1 MRTPYASTSAARTL
15 RNDTRDGRRGV
26 TADAVQ
32 LPEPLL
38 RMVLRTDQDVFVLR
52 QRGREVAA
60 AVGMEHQDQVRVAT
74 ALSEIGRHAIGA
86 VVTFTAEVSQRAR
99 LVIVI
104 AADGIGISPPEGTA
118 AAGRLMDEVHVE
130 RDRISLTRR
139 LPAQVGPERLAEARD
154 TLAQSRPTTA
164 LDELSVQNRQLGAAL
179 EEVQAHRDE
188 LLTLN
193 AELEE
198 TNRGVMAL
206 YTQLSEELEQTN
218 QGVVALYAELDE
230 RSAQLREANEAKS
243 RFLANVS
250 HELRAPVTA
259 IIGLVR
265 LLLDPRSEPLTAE
278 QTHQLELVQGSAAD
292 LLGRVN
298 DLLDLAKAE
307 SNRIEPGW
315 APVDLAAV
323 FGQLRGTLRPLAK
336 PGVQLEVAEPG
347 PVELVSDELLLTQ
360 ILRNLLTNALKF
372 TDAGTVS
379 MGALVL
385 DGRLHIAVADT
396 GIGIPFAEQRRV
408 FDEFH
413 QVRGA
418 RQAGGTGL
426 GLPYARRLATLLGG
440 GLSMVSEPG
449 EGSTFTLDLPLRPPP
464 EDDADLPHVPSV
476 LVVDDEAD
484 ARQALREH
492 LSGIAGQVHEAAD
505 TRAALAI
512 ASRERPSVIFL
523 DLRMPG
529 GDGGDLIARMAAV
542 PQTAGIPVVVVTGAD
557 VTRVDGAA
565 AVLAKSSLTRR
576 QVADAVAQV
585 TA

>member
-1 MRTPYASTSAARTL
+1 MSESP
-15 RNDTRDGRRGV
+15 GPV
-26 TADAVQ
+26 
-32 LPEPLL
+32 PEPLL
-38 RMVLRTDQDVFVLR
+38 RMTLREDQDVFVVR

-86 VVTFTAEVSQRAR
+86 TVTFTAEVSGRPR
-99 LVIVI
+99 LVIVVE
-104 AADGIGISPPEGTA
+104 ADGIGISPPEGTA

-130 RDRISLTRR
+130 RDRISLMRR
-139 LPAQVGPERLAEARD
+139 LPAQVGQERLATAREE
-154 TLAQSRPTTA
+154 LAASRPTTA
-164 LDELSVQNRQLGAAL
+164 LDELSVQNRQLVSAL

-218 QGVVALYAELDE
+218 QGVVALYAELEE

-259 IIGLVR
+259 IIGLTR
-265 LLLDPRSEPLTAE
+265 LLLDPRSEPLTAD
-278 QTHQLELVQGSAAD
+278 QTHQLDLVQGSAAD
-292 LLGRVN
+292 LLARVN

-307 SNRIEPGW
+307 SNRIEPNW
-315 APVDLAAV
+315 APVDLSAV

-336 PGVQLEVAEPG
+336 PGVRFEIADPAE
-347 PVELVSDELLLTQ
+347 PVELVTDEVLLTQ

-372 TDAGTVS
+372 TEAGSVA

-396 GIGIPFAEQRRV
+396 GIGIPFAEQRRI
-408 FDEFH
+408 FEEFH

-418 RQAGGTGL
+418 HQAGGTGL

-449 EGSTFTLDLPLRPPP
+449 EGSTFTLDLPLRPAP
-464 EDDADLPHVPSV
+464 EDDQDLPHVPAV
-476 LVVDDEAD
+476 LVVDDEAA
-484 ARQALREH
+484 ARQVLREH
-492 LSGIAGQVHEAAD
+492 LTGIAEHVHEAAD
-505 TRAALAI
+505 ARSALAI
-512 ASRERPSVIFL
+512 AARERPSLIFL

-529 GDGGDLIARMAAV
+529 GDGGELIAALAGV
-542 PQTAGIPVVVVTGAD
+542 PELSGVPVVVVTGAD
-557 VTRVDGAA
+557 VGHVPGAA
-565 AVLAKSSLTRR
+565 AVLAKPALTRR
-576 QVADAVAQV
+576 MIADVVARV

>member
-1 MRTPYASTSAARTL
+1 MTV
-15 RNDTRDGRRGV
+15 G
-26 TADAVQ
+26 ADA
-32 LPEPLL
+32 EPLL
-38 RMVLRTDQDVFVLR
+38 RMTLRGDQDVFVVR

-86 VVTFTAEVSQRAR
+86 TVTFTADVSDRCR

-104 AADGIGISPPEGTA
+104 AADGIGISPPEGTT
-118 AAGRLMDEVHVE
+118 AAGRLMDEVRVE
-130 RDRISLTRR
+130 RDRISLARR
-139 LPAQVGPERLAEARD
+139 LPAQVGPDRLTAARRE
-154 TLAQSRPTTA
+154 LAASRPTTA
-164 LDELSVQNRQLGAAL
+164 LDELSVQNQQLVTAL

-259 IIGLVR
+259 IIGLTR
-265 LLLDPRSEPLTAE
+265 LLLDPRSELLTAD
-278 QTHQLELVQGSAAD
+278 QTHQLGLVKSSAAD

-307 SNRIEPGW
+307 SNRIEPNW
-315 APVDLAAV
+315 APVDLTVV

-336 PGVQLEVAEPG
+336 PGVQFDLADPAEQ
-347 PVELVSDELLLTQ
+347 VDLVTDELLFTQ

-372 TDAGTVS
+372 TDAGSVS

-396 GIGIPFAEQRRV
+396 GVGIPFAEQRRV

-413 QVRGA
+413 QVRGVH
-418 RQAGGTGL
+418 QTGGTGL

-449 EGSTFTLDLPLRPPP
+449 EGSTFTLDLPLRPESRDEP
-464 EDDADLPHVPSV
+464 ELPHVPAV
-476 LVVDDEAD
+476 LVVDDEAA
-484 ARQALREH
+484 ARQVLRGH
-492 LSGIAGQVHEAAD
+492 LAGIADQVHEAAD
-505 TRAALAI
+505 ARSALAI
-512 ASRERPSVIFL
+512 AARERPSLIFL

-529 GDGGDLIARMAAV
+529 GDGDELIVALAGV
-542 PQTAGIPVVVVTGAD
+542 PELRGVPVVVVTGAD
-557 VTRVDGAA
+557 VGHVPGAA
-565 AVLAKSSLTRR
+565 AVLAKSALTRR
-576 QVADAVAQV
+576 MVAEVVARFGPG
-585 TA
+585 TS

>member
-1 MRTPYASTSAARTL
+1 MTDDWTP
-15 RNDTRDGRRGV
+15 
-26 TADAVQ
+26 

-38 RMVLRTDQDVFVLR
+38 RMTLHGDQDVFVLR

-60 AVGMEHQDQVRVAT
+60 AVRMEHQDQVRVAT

-86 VVTFTAEVSQRAR
+86 TVTFTAEVSARPR
-99 LVIVI
+99 LVIVVE
-104 AADGIGISPPEGTA
+104 AAGIGVSPPEGTA

-130 RDRISLTRR
+130 LDRISLTRR
-139 LPAQVGPERLAEARD
+139 LPAQVGPERLAEARRE
-154 TLAQSRPTTA
+154 LAASRPTTA
-164 LDELSVQNRQLGAAL
+164 LDELSVQNRQLVTAL

-259 IIGLVR
+259 IIGLTR
-265 LLLDPRSEPLTAE
+265 LLLDPRSEPLTGD

-292 LLGRVN
+292 LLARVN

-307 SNRIEPGW
+307 SNRIEADW

-336 PGVQLEVAEPG
+336 PGVQLEIAEPE
-347 PVELVSDELLLTQ
+347 PVDLVTDEVLLTQ
-360 ILRNLLTNALKF
+360 VLRNLLTNALKF
-372 TDAGTVS
+372 TDAGSVE

-385 DGRLHIAVADT
+385 DGRLHIAVTDT

-418 RQAGGTGL
+418 HQAGGTGL
-426 GLPYARRLATLLGG
+426 GLPYARRLASLLGG
-440 GLSMVSEPG
+440 GLSMLSEPG
-449 EGSTFTLDLPLRPPP
+449 EGSTFTLDLPLRPAAP
-464 EDDADLPHVPSV
+464 DDADLPHVPAV
-476 LVVDDEAD
+476 LVVDDESD
-484 ARQALREH
+484 ARQVLREH
-492 LSGIAGQVHEAAD
+492 LTGIAEHVHEAAD
-505 TRAALAI
+505 ARSALAI
-512 ASRERPSVIFL
+512 ATRERPSVIFL

-529 GDGGDLIARMAAV
+529 GDGAELIAEMAGV
-542 PQTAGIPVVVVTGAD
+542 PEIAGIPVVVVTSANVGH
-557 VTRVDGAA
+557 VRGAA
-565 AVLAKSSLTRR
+565 AVLAKSALTRR
-576 QVADAVAQV
+576 AVADVVALV
-585 TA
+585 TG

>member
-1 MRTPYASTSAARTL
+1 VSEDWTTP
-15 RNDTRDGRRGV
+15 V
-26 TADAVQ
+26 
-32 LPEPLL
+32 EPLL
-38 RMVLRTDQDVFVLR
+38 RMTLRGDQDVFVLR

-60 AVGMEHQDQVRVAT
+60 AVQMEYQDQVRVAT

-86 VVTFTAEVSQRAR
+86 TVTFTAEVSPGPR
-99 LVIVI
+99 LVIVVE
-104 AADGIGISPPEGTA
+104 ADGIGVRPPEGTA
-118 AAGRLMDEVHVE
+118 AAGRLMDEVQVE

-139 LPAQVGPERLAEARD
+139 LPAQVGPERLTEARQE
-154 TLAQSRPTTA
+154 LAASQPTTV
-164 LDELSVQNRQLGAAL
+164 LDELSVQNQQLVTAL

-259 IIGLVR
+259 IIGLTR
-265 LLLDPRSEPLTAE
+265 LLLDPRSEPLTAD
-278 QTHQLELVQGSAAD
+278 QTHQLGLVQSSAAD
-292 LLGRVN
+292 LLARVN

-307 SNRIEPGW
+307 SNRIEPDW

-336 PGVQLEVAEPG
+336 PGVRFEIADPDVDQ
-347 PVELVSDELLLTQ
+347 VELVTDEVLLTQ
-360 ILRNLLTNALKF
+360 VLRNLLTNALKF
-372 TDAGTVS
+372 TDAGSVA

-418 RQAGGTGL
+418 HQAGGTGL

-449 EGSTFTLDLPLRPPP
+449 EGSTFTLDLPLRPAS
-464 EDDADLPHVPSV
+464 EDGLDLPHVPAV
-476 LVVDDEAD
+476 LVVDDDAG
-484 ARQALREH
+484 ARQVLREH
-492 LSGIAGQVHEAAD
+492 LAGIAETVHEAAD
-505 TRAALAI
+505 IRSALAI
-512 ASRERPSVIFL
+512 ASREHPSVIFL

-529 GDGGDLIARMAAV
+529 GDGGELIAALAAV
-542 PQTAGIPVVVVTGAD
+542 PELAGIPVVVVTGAD
-557 VTRVDGAA
+557 VGHVPGAT
-565 AVLAKSSLTRR
+565 AVLGKPALSRR
-576 QVADAVAQV
+576 SVADLVAQV

>member
-1 MRTPYASTSAARTL
+1 MIDDWTPP
-15 RNDTRDGRRGV
+15 
-26 TADAVQ
+26 
-32 LPEPLL
+32 PEPLL
-38 RMVLRTDQDVFVLR
+38 RMTLHGDQDVFVLR

-60 AVGMEHQDQVRVAT
+60 AVRMEHQDQVRVAT

-86 VVTFTAEVSQRAR
+86 TVTFTAEVSARPR
-99 LVIVI
+99 LVIVVE
-104 AADGIGISPPEGTA
+104 ADGIGVSPPEGTA
-118 AAGRLMDEVHVE
+118 AAGRLMDEVQVE

-139 LPAQVGPERLAEARD
+139 LPAQVGPERLAEARQE
-154 TLAQSRPTTA
+154 LAASRPTTA
-164 LDELSVQNRQLGAAL
+164 LDELSVQNRQLVTAL

-259 IIGLVR
+259 IIGLTR
-265 LLLDPRSEPLTAE
+265 LLLDPRSEPLTTD
-278 QTHQLELVQGSAAD
+278 QTHQLGLVQSSAAD
-292 LLGRVN
+292 LLARVN

-307 SNRIEPGW
+307 SNRIDADW

-336 PGVQLEVAEPG
+336 PGVRLEIVEPDQ
-347 PVELVSDELLLTQ
+347 VDLITDELLLTQ

-372 TDAGTVS
+372 TDAGSVEMS
-379 MGALVL
+379 ALVL
-385 DGRLHIAVADT
+385 DGRLHIAVLDT

-418 RQAGGTGL
+418 HQAGGTGL

-449 EGSTFTLDLPLRPPP
+449 RAAPSPWTCRCARRPRRTSTCRTCRRSWSWTTRPPP
-464 EDDADLPHVPSV
+464 GRCCASTLP
-476 LVVDDEAD
+476 
-484 ARQALREH
+484 
-492 LSGIAGQVHEAAD
+492 
-505 TRAALAI
+505 
-512 ASRERPSVIFL
+512 AS
-523 DLRMPG
+523 PG
-529 GDGGDLIARMAAV
+529 RC
-542 PQTAGIPVVVVTGAD
+542 
-557 VTRVDGAA
+557 
-565 AVLAKSSLTRR
+565 TRR
-576 QVADAVAQV
+576 PTSGPPLRSRPAS
-585 TA
+585 TRR

>member
-1 MRTPYASTSAARTL
+1 M
-15 RNDTRDGRRGV
+15 
-26 TADAVQ
+26 TADPVRH
-32 LPEPLL
+32 PEPLL
-38 RMVLRTDQDVFVLR
+38 RMVLHTDQDVFVLR

-60 AVGMEHQDQVRVAT
+60 TVGMENQDQVRVAT

-86 VVTFTAEVSQRAR
+86 VVTFTVEVSERAR

-104 AADGIGISPPEGTA
+104 AADSVGISPPEGTA
-118 AAGRLMDEVHVE
+118 AAGRLMDEVYVE

-154 TLAQSRPTTA
+154 TLAQSLPTTA
-164 LDELSVQNRQLGAAL
+164 LDELSVQNRQLVGAL

-292 LLGRVN
+292 LLARVN

-307 SNRIEPGW
+307 SNRIEPAW
-315 APVDLAAV
+315 APVDLAGI
-323 FGQLRGTLRPLAK
+323 FGQLRGTLRPLAR
-336 PGVQLEVAEPG
+336 PGVRLEVAEPD
-347 PVELVSDELLLTQ
+347 PVDLICDEVLLTQ

-372 TDAGTVS
+372 TAAGTVS

-396 GIGIPFAEQRRV
+396 GVGIPFAEQRRV
-408 FDEFH
+408 FEEFH

-418 RQAGGTGL
+418 HQAGGTGL

-464 EDDADLPHVPSV
+464 EDDADLPRVPSV
-476 LVVDDEAD
+476 LVVDDEAA
-484 ARQALREH
+484 ARQVLREH
-492 LSGIAGQVHEAAD
+492 LTGIAGQVHEAAD
-505 TRAALAI
+505 ARSALAI

-529 GDGGDLIARMAAV
+529 GDGADLIAQLATV
-542 PQTAGIPVVVVTGAD
+542 PETAGIPVVVVTGAD
-557 VTRVDGAA
+557 VTRVDGAT
-565 AVLAKSSLTRR
+565 AVLEKSSLTRR
-576 QVADAVAQV
+576 IVADAVAQAA
-585 TA
+585 T

>member
-1 MRTPYASTSAARTL
+1 MTDDWTP
-15 RNDTRDGRRGV
+15 
-26 TADAVQ
+26 

-38 RMVLRTDQDVFVLR
+38 RMTLRGDQDVFVLR

-60 AVGMEHQDQVRVAT
+60 AVRMEHQDQVRVAT

-86 VVTFTAEVSQRAR
+86 TVTFTAEVSARPR
-99 LVIVI
+99 LVIVVE
-104 AADGIGISPPEGTA
+104 ADAIGVSPPEGTA

-139 LPAQVGPERLAEARD
+139 LPAQVGPERLAEARRE
-154 TLAQSRPTTA
+154 LAASRPTTA
-164 LDELSVQNRQLGAAL
+164 LDELSVQNRQLVTAL

-259 IIGLVR
+259 IIGLTR
-265 LLLDPRSEPLTAE
+265 LLLDPRSEPLTAD

-292 LLGRVN
+292 LLARVN

-307 SNRIEPGW
+307 SNRIEADW
-315 APVDLAAV
+315 APVDLVAV

-336 PGVQLEVAEPG
+336 PGVQLEIAEPD
-347 PVELVSDELLLTQ
+347 PVDLVTDEVLLTQ

-372 TDAGTVS
+372 TDAGSVG

-385 DGRLHIAVADT
+385 DGRLHIAVTDT

-418 RQAGGTGL
+418 HQAGGTGL
-426 GLPYARRLATLLGG
+426 GLPYARRLSTLLGG

-449 EGSTFTLDLPLRPPP
+449 EGSTFTLDLPLRPATP
-464 EDDADLPHVPSV
+464 DDTELPHVPAV
-476 LVVDDEAD
+476 LVVDDEPA
-484 ARQALREH
+484 ARQVLREH
-492 LSGIAGQVHEAAD
+492 LAGIAEHVHEAAD
-505 TRAALAI
+505 ARSALAI
-512 ASRERPSVIFL
+512 ATRERPSVIFL

-529 GDGGDLIARMAAV
+529 GDGGELIAAMAGE
-542 PQTAGIPVVVVTGAD
+542 PDIAGIPVVVVTGAD
-557 VTRVDGAA
+557 VGHVRGAA
-565 AVLAKSSLTRR
+565 AVLAKSALTRR
-576 QVADAVAQV
+576 AVADVVALV
-585 TA
+585 TG

>member
-1 MRTPYASTSAARTL
+1 MNAPRE
-15 RNDTRDGRRGV
+15 
-26 TADAVQ
+26 
-32 LPEPLL
+32 PEPAPLL
-38 RMVLRTDQDVFVLR
+38 RMTLHEDQDVFVVR

-86 VVTFTAEVSQRAR
+86 TVTFTAEVSGRPR
-99 LVIVI
+99 LVIVV
-104 AADGIGISPPEGTA
+104 AADGIGISPPEGTG

-130 RDRISLTRR
+130 RDRISLVRR
-139 LPAQVGPERLAEARD
+139 LPAQVGPERLAVAREE
-154 TLAQSRPTTA
+154 LAASRPTTA
-164 LDELSVQNRQLGAAL
+164 LDELSVQNRQLVSAL

-218 QGVVALYAELDE
+218 QGVVALYAELEE
-230 RSAQLREANEAKS
+230 RSAQLRQANEAKS

-259 IIGLVR
+259 IMGLTR
-265 LLLDPRSEPLTAE
+265 LLLDPRSEPLTAD

-307 SNRIEPGW
+307 SNRIEPNW
-315 APVDLAAV
+315 APVDLGAV
-323 FGQLRGTLRPLAK
+323 LGQLRGTLRPLAK
-336 PGVQLEVAEPG
+336 PGVRFEIADPAEP
-347 PVELVSDELLLTQ
+347 VDLVTDELLLTQ

-372 TDAGTVS
+372 TDAGS
-379 MGALVL
+379 IAMSALVL

-408 FDEFH
+408 FEEFH

-418 RQAGGTGL
+418 HQTGGTGL

-449 EGSTFTLDLPLRPPP
+449 EGSTFTLDLPLRPTR
-464 EDDADLPHVPSV
+464 EDDQNLPHVPAV
-476 LVVDDEAD
+476 LVVDDEAA
-484 ARQALREH
+484 ARQMLREH
-492 LSGIAGQVHEAAD
+492 LTGIAEHVHEAAD
-505 TRAALAI
+505 TRSALAI
-512 ASRERPSVIFL
+512 AARERPSVIFL
-523 DLRMPG
+523 DLWMPG
-529 GDGGDLIARMAAV
+529 GDGGELIAALAGV
-542 PQTAGIPVVVVTGAD
+542 PELRDVPVVVVTGAD
-557 VTRVDGAA
+557 VGHVEGAA
-565 AVLAKSSLTRR
+565 AVLAKPALTRR
-576 QVADAVAQV
+576 LVADVVARV

>member
-1 MRTPYASTSAARTL
+1 MSESPAP
-15 RNDTRDGRRGV
+15 V
-26 TADAVQ
+26 
-32 LPEPLL
+32 PEPLL
-38 RMVLRTDQDVFVLR
+38 RMTLREDQDVFVVR

-60 AVGMEHQDQVRVAT
+60 ALGMEHQDQVRVAT

-86 VVTFTAEVSQRAR
+86 MVTFTAEVSGRLR
-99 LVIVI
+99 LVIVVE
-104 AADGIGISPPEGTA
+104 ADGIGISPPEGTA

-130 RDRISLTRR
+130 RDRISLMRR
-139 LPAQVGPERLAEARD
+139 LPAQVGQERLAAAREE
-154 TLAQSRPTTA
+154 LAASRPTTA
-164 LDELSVQNRQLGAAL
+164 LDELSVQNRQLVSAL

-259 IIGLVR
+259 IIGLTR
-265 LLLDPRSEPLTAE
+265 LLLDPRSEPLTAD
-278 QTHQLELVQGSAAD
+278 QTHQLDLVQGSAAD
-292 LLGRVN
+292 LLARVN

-307 SNRIEPGW
+307 SNRIEPNW
-315 APVDLAAV
+315 APVDLSAV

-336 PGVQLEVAEPG
+336 PGVRFEVADPAE
-347 PVELVSDELLLTQ
+347 PVELVTDEVLLTQ

-372 TDAGTVS
+372 TDAGSVA
-379 MGALVL
+379 MGALVR

-408 FDEFH
+408 FEEFH

-418 RQAGGTGL
+418 HQAGGTGL

-449 EGSTFTLDLPLRPPP
+449 EGSTFTLDLPLRPAP
-464 EDDADLPHVPSV
+464 EDDQDLPHVRAV
-476 LVVDDEAD
+476 LVVDDEAA

-492 LSGIAGQVHEAAD
+492 LTGIAEHVHEAAD
-505 TRAALAI
+505 ARSALAI
-512 ASRERPSVIFL
+512 AMRERPSLIFL

-529 GDGGDLIARMAAV
+529 GDGGELIAALAGV
-542 PQTAGIPVVVVTGAD
+542 PELSGVPVVVVTGAD
-557 VTRVDGAA
+557 VGHVPGAA
-565 AVLAKSSLTRR
+565 AVLGKSALTRR
-576 QVADAVAQV
+576 MIADVVARV
-585 TA
+585 TT

>member
-1 MRTPYASTSAARTL
+1 M
-15 RNDTRDGRRGV
+15 

-32 LPEPLL
+32 LPDPLL

-60 AVGMEHQDQVRVAT
+60 AVGMEQQDQVRVAT

-86 VVTFTAEVSQRAR
+86 AVTFTAEVSERAR
-99 LVIVI
+99 LVIVV

-118 AAGRLMDEVHVE
+118 AAGRLMDEVYVE
-130 RDRISLTRR
+130 RDRISLTRG
-139 LPAQVGPERLAEARD
+139 LPAQVGPERLVEARD

-164 LDELSVQNRQLGAAL
+164 LDELSVQNRQLVAAL

-292 LLGRVN
+292 LLARVN

-408 FDEFH
+408 FEEFH

-418 RQAGGTGL
+418 HQAGGTGL

-476 LVVDDEAD
+476 LVVDDEAA
-484 ARQALREH
+484 ARQVLREH

-505 TRAALAI
+505 ARAALAI

-529 GDGGDLIARMAAV
+529 GDGGDLIARMAAA

-576 QVADAVAQV
+576 LVADAVAQA

>member
-1 MRTPYASTSAARTL
+1 MIDDWTPP
-15 RNDTRDGRRGV
+15 
-26 TADAVQ
+26 
-32 LPEPLL
+32 PEPLL
-38 RMVLRTDQDVFVLR
+38 RMTLHGDQDVFVLR

-60 AVGMEHQDQVRVAT
+60 AVRMEHQDQVRVAT

-86 VVTFTAEVSQRAR
+86 TVTFTAEVSARPR
-99 LVIVI
+99 LVIVVE
-104 AADGIGISPPEGTA
+104 ADGIGVSPPEGTA
-118 AAGRLMDEVHVE
+118 AAGRLMDEVQVE

-139 LPAQVGPERLAEARD
+139 LPAQVGPERLAEARQE
-154 TLAQSRPTTA
+154 LAASRPTTA
-164 LDELSVQNRQLGAAL
+164 LDELSVQNRQLVTAL

-259 IIGLVR
+259 IIGLTR
-265 LLLDPRSEPLTAE
+265 LLLDPRSEPLTTD
-278 QTHQLELVQGSAAD
+278 QTHQLGLVQSSAAD
-292 LLGRVN
+292 LLARVN

-307 SNRIEPGW
+307 SNRIDADW

-336 PGVQLEVAEPG
+336 PGVRLEIVEPDQ
-347 PVELVSDELLLTQ
+347 VDLITDELLLTQ

-372 TDAGTVS
+372 TDAGSVEMS
-379 MGALVL
+379 ALVL
-385 DGRLHIAVADT
+385 DGRLHIAVLDT

-418 RQAGGTGL
+418 HQAGGTGL

-449 EGSTFTLDLPLRPPP
+449 EGSTFTLDLPLRPAP
-464 EDDADLPHVPSV
+464 EEDLDLPHVPAV
-476 LVVDDEAD
+476 LVVDDEAA
-484 ARQALREH
+484 ARQVLREH
-492 LSGIAGQVHEAAD
+492 LAGIAGTVHEAAD
-505 TRAALAI
+505 VRSALAI
-512 ASRERPSVIFL
+512 ATREHPSVIFL

-529 GDGGDLIARMAAV
+529 GDGGELIAALAAV
-542 PQTAGIPVVVVTGAD
+542 PELAGIPVVVVTGAD
-557 VTRVDGAA
+557 VGHVPGAT
-565 AVLAKSSLTRR
+565 AVLGKPTLSRR
-576 QVADAVAQV
+576 VVADLVARV

>member
-1 MRTPYASTSAARTL
+1 MIDDWTPP
-15 RNDTRDGRRGV
+15 
-26 TADAVQ
+26 
-32 LPEPLL
+32 PEPLL
-38 RMVLRTDQDVFVLR
+38 RMTLHGDQDVFVLR

-60 AVGMEHQDQVRVAT
+60 AVRMEYQDQVRVAT

-86 VVTFTAEVSQRAR
+86 TVTFTAEVSAGPR
-99 LVIVI
+99 LVIVVE
-104 AADGIGISPPEGTA
+104 ADGIGVSPPEGTA
-118 AAGRLMDEVHVE
+118 AAGRLMDEVRVE
-130 RDRISLTRR
+130 RDRISLTRG
-139 LPAQVGPERLAEARD
+139 LPTQVGPERLAEARRE
-154 TLAQSRPTTA
+154 LAASQPTTV
-164 LDELSVQNRQLGAAL
+164 LDELSVQNRQLVTAL

-259 IIGLVR
+259 IIGLTR
-265 LLLDPRSEPLTAE
+265 LLLDPRSEPLTSD
-278 QTHQLELVQGSAAD
+278 QTHQLGLVQSSAAD
-292 LLGRVN
+292 LLARVN

-307 SNRIEPGW
+307 SNRIEPNW

-336 PGVQLEVAEPG
+336 PGVRFEIAEPDVDQ
-347 PVELVSDELLLTQ
+347 VELVTDEVLLTQ
-360 ILRNLLTNALKF
+360 VLRNLLTNALKF
-372 TDAGTVS
+372 TDAGSVE
-379 MGALVL
+379 MAALVL
-385 DGRLHIAVADT
+385 DGRLHIAVTDT

-418 RQAGGTGL
+418 HQAGGTGL

-449 EGSTFTLDLPLRPPP
+449 EGSTFTFDLPLRPAP
-464 EDDADLPHVPSV
+464 EDDLDLPHVPAV
-476 LVVDDEAD
+476 LVVDDEAA
-484 ARQALREH
+484 ARQVLREH
-492 LSGIAGQVHEAAD
+492 LTGIAETVHEAAD
-505 TRAALAI
+505 VRSALAI
-512 ASRERPSVIFL
+512 ATRERPSVVFL

-529 GDGGDLIARMAAV
+529 GDGGELIAALAAV
-542 PQTAGIPVVVVTGAD
+542 PDLAGIPVVVVTGVD
-557 VTRVDGAA
+557 VGHVPGAA
-565 AVLAKSSLTRR
+565 AVLAKSVLTRR
-576 QVADAVAQV
+576 IVADVVTQV

>member
-1 MRTPYASTSAARTL
+1 MSGSP
-15 RNDTRDGRRGV
+15 V
-26 TADAVQ
+26 
-32 LPEPLL
+32 PEPLL
-38 RMVLRTDQDVFVLR
+38 RMTLREDQDVFVVR

-60 AVGMEHQDQVRVAT
+60 ALGMEHQDQVRVAT

-86 VVTFTAEVSQRAR
+86 MVTFTAEVSGRLR
-99 LVIVI
+99 LVIVVE
-104 AADGIGISPPEGTA
+104 ADGIGISPPEGTA
-118 AAGRLMDEVHVE
+118 AAGRLMDEMHVE
-130 RDRISLTRR
+130 RDRISLMRR
-139 LPAQVGPERLAEARD
+139 LPAQVGQERLAAAREE
-154 TLAQSRPTTA
+154 LAASRPTTA
-164 LDELSVQNRQLGAAL
+164 LDELSVQNRQLVSAL

-218 QGVVALYAELDE
+218 QGVVALYAELEE

-259 IIGLVR
+259 IIGLTR
-265 LLLDPRSEPLTAE
+265 LLLDPRSEPLTAD
-278 QTHQLELVQGSAAD
+278 QTHQLDLVQGSAAD
-292 LLGRVN
+292 LLARVN

-307 SNRIEPGW
+307 SNRIEPNW
-315 APVDLAAV
+315 APVDLNAV

-336 PGVQLEVAEPG
+336 PGVRFEVADPAE
-347 PVELVSDELLLTQ
+347 PVELVTDEVLLTQ

-372 TDAGTVS
+372 TDAGSVA
-379 MGALVL
+379 MGALVR

-408 FDEFH
+408 FEEFH

-418 RQAGGTGL
+418 HQTGGTGL

-449 EGSTFTLDLPLRPPP
+449 EGSTFTLDLPLRPAP
-464 EDDADLPHVPSV
+464 EDDQDLPHVRAV
-476 LVVDDEAD
+476 LVVDDEAA

-492 LSGIAGQVHEAAD
+492 LTGIAEHVHEAAD
-505 TRAALAI
+505 ARSAMAI
-512 ASRERPSVIFL
+512 AMRERPSLIFL

-529 GDGGDLIARMAAV
+529 GDGGELIAALAGV
-542 PQTAGIPVVVVTGAD
+542 PELSGVPVVVVTGAD
-557 VTRVDGAA
+557 VGHVPGAA
-565 AVLAKSSLTRR
+565 AVLGKPALTRR
-576 QVADAVAQV
+576 TIADVVARV

>member
-1 MRTPYASTSAARTL
+1 
-15 RNDTRDGRRGV
+15 V
-26 TADAVQ
+26 TGDWRVP
-32 LPEPLL
+32 LEPHEPLL
-38 RMVLRTDQDVFVLR
+38 RMKLHGDQDVFVLR

-86 VVTFTAEVSQRAR
+86 AVTFTAEVSAR
-99 LVIVI
+99 QHLVIVI
-104 AADGIGISPPEGTA
+104 EAAGIGITPPEGTA
-118 AAGRLMDEVHVE
+118 AAGRLMDEVQVE

-139 LPAQVGPERLAEARD
+139 LPAQVGPERLAEARR

-164 LDELSVQNRQLGAAL
+164 LDELSVQNGQLVTAL

-259 IIGLVR
+259 IIGLTR
-265 LLLDPRSEPLTAE
+265 LLLDPRSEPLTAD
-278 QTHQLELVQGSAAD
+278 QTHQLGLVQGSAAD
-292 LLGRVN
+292 LLARVN

-307 SNRIEPGW
+307 SNRIEADW
-315 APVDLAAV
+315 APVDLGAV

-336 PGVQLEVAEPG
+336 PGVQLDIAEPG
-347 PVELVSDELLLTQ
+347 PVDLVTDEVLLTQ

-372 TDAGTVS
+372 TDAGSVG
-379 MGALVL
+379 MGAIVL

-418 RQAGGTGL
+418 HQAGGTGL
-426 GLPYARRLATLLGG
+426 GLPYARRLASLLGG

-449 EGSTFTLDLPLRPPP
+449 EGSTFTLDLPLRPAPA
-464 EDDADLPHVPSV
+464 DDADLPHVPSA
-476 LVVDDEAD
+476 LIVDEEAA
-484 ARQALREH
+484 ARQVLREH
-492 LSGIAGQVHEAAD
+492 LTGIAEHVHEAAD
-505 TRAALAI
+505 ARSALAI
-512 ASRERPSVIFL
+512 ATRERPSVIFL

-529 GDGGDLIARMAAV
+529 GDGGELIAAMAAV
-542 PQTAGIPVVVVTGAD
+542 PELAGIPVVVVTGAA
-557 VTRVDGAA
+557 VGHVPGAA
-565 AVLAKSSLTRR
+565 AVLAKPALTRR
-576 QVADAVAQV
+576 VVVDVVALVAV
-585 TA
+585 

>member
-1 MRTPYASTSAARTL
+1 M
-15 RNDTRDGRRGV
+15 
-26 TADAVQ
+26 TAD
-32 LPEPLL
+32 PPDEPLL
-38 RMVLRTDQDVFVLR
+38 RMTLRGDQDVFVLR

-74 ALSEIGRHAIGA
+74 ALSEIGRHTIGA
-86 VVTFTAEVSQRAR
+86 TVTFAVDVSARPR
-99 LVIVI
+99 LVIVV
-104 AADGIGISPPEGTA
+104 AAAGIGIRPPEGTE
-118 AAGRLMDEVHVE
+118 AAGRLMDEVYVE
-130 RDRISLTRR
+130 RDRISLTRG
-139 LPAQVGPERLAEARD
+139 LPGQVGPDRLAAAREE
-154 TLAQSRPTTA
+154 LAASRPTTV
-164 LDELSVQNRQLGAAL
+164 LDELSVQNQQLVAAL

-230 RSAQLREANEAKS
+230 RSAQLRDANEAKS

-259 IIGLVR
+259 IIGLTR
-265 LLLDPRSEPLTAE
+265 LLLDPRSEPLTGE

-292 LLGRVN
+292 LLARVN

-307 SNRIEPGW
+307 SNRIEPNW
-315 APVDLAAV
+315 APVDLGAV
-323 FGQLRGTLRPLAK
+323 FGQLRGTLRPMAK
-336 PGVQLEVAEPG
+336 PGVELAIAD
-347 PVELVSDELLLTQ
+347 PVPAPDADTVDLVTDELLLTQ

-372 TDAGTVS
+372 TDAGSVG
-379 MGALVL
+379 MGATVL

-418 RQAGGTGL
+418 HQTGGTGL

-440 GLSMVSEPG
+440 ELSMVSEPG
-449 EGSTFTLDLPLRPPP
+449 EGSTFTLDLPLHPAPA
-464 EDDADLPHVPSV
+464 DDFDLPHVPSV
-476 LVVDDEAD
+476 LIVDDEAA
-484 ARQALREH
+484 ARKVLRDH
-492 LSGIAGQVHEAAD
+492 LTGIAEDIHEAAD
-505 TRAALAI
+505 ARSALAI
-512 ASRERPSVIFL
+512 ATRERPSVIFL
-523 DLRMPG
+523 DLRMPS
-529 GDGGDLIARMAAV
+529 GDGDGLIAAMAGV
-542 PQTAGIPVVVVTGAD
+542 PQLAGVPVVVVTVAD
-557 VTRVDGAA
+557 VSYVPGAA
-565 AVLAKSSLTRR
+565 AVVAKSALSRHI
-576 QVADAVAQV
+576 VADVVARV
-585 TA
+585 AG